1 MNKRLD
7 NKRRVL
13 KKGESQ
19 YKDGRYAFRMMID
32 GKTRIIVA
40 RTLTELRKKEK
51 ELFDKMEEGID
62 LDKQDVTLN
71 ALADKYIAAKAKTV
85 QKTTLQTMTFM
96 YDRYVRDNIGTK
108 KVSELKRSHVKDF
121 YLTLISGSKGISIS
135 TLSRLNT
142 IVKPILEM
150 AINDDII
157 VKNPAKDVMSEIKNE
172 AGYVPNKKP
181 ALTEEQQDAFL
192 KYVKSSKKHAMIKNL
207 IIFLLGTGCR
217 IGEAVAIRWDDIDF
231 DSNMIYI
238 NHAVAYIK
246 EDGKYKQ
253 FIKDPKSYA
262 GNRKIPMLS
271 DVRDA
276 LLGEKYRQEDLG
288 IVSPTID
295 GYTNFAFV
303 SLRGTI
309 YTRDNICLQIKQ
321 IVSEYNE
328 EHENNKLPVFT
339 THQLR
344 HTFATRLCRG
354 SDDLKAIQ
362 SILGHADISTTMNIY
377 ADATSEGVIESMESL
392 EGKIFKKDDD
402 I

>member
-71 ALADKYIAAKAKTV
+71 ALADKYIAAKSKTV

-108 KVSELKRSHVKDF
+108 KVAELKRSHVKDF
-121 YLTLISGSKGISIS
+121 YLSLISGNKGISIS

-150 AINDDII
+150 AVNDDII

-172 AGYVPNKKP
+172 SGYVPNKKP

-231 DSNMIYI
+231 DSNMIYV

-262 GNRKIPMLS
+262 GNRVIPMLS

-276 LLGEKYRQEDLG
+276 LLREKYRQEDLG

-295 GYTNFAFV
+295 GYTNFVFV

-321 IVSEYNE
+321 IVNEYNE
-328 EHENNKLPVFT
+328 EHEDNKLPVFT

-377 ADATSEGVIESMESL
+377 ADATSEGIIESMESL

-402 I
+402 S